1 MGLFSRPESIE
12 PVQEP
17 AATTQDELRNAVE
30 KAKLPENIRRIA
42 LDEITKLD
50 RTDPS
55 IAEFGIGVTYV
66 ELLLSLPW
74 NISSQDTLELENAVT
89 VLDQEHF
96 GLNGVKQRI
105 LEYLA
110 SNITCHIRKS
120 TVLVVDDEQISRDNM
135 AYSLSKLSCEI
146 LTASNGLEAVTILEE
161 RNVDCIVT
169 DLKMQKMDGLE
180 LLNYVQEEW
189 PDTKLIIV
197 TGYATV
203 DNAIGAL
210 KKGALHYLPK
220 PINLEILRTTV
231 QEILDQQKQACS
243 VSGPILCF
251 SGPPGTGKTSIGK
264 SVANALSRKF
274 IRLSLAGM
282 RDEAELRGHRRTY
295 VGAMT
300 GRIISELNKSG
311 VNNPV
316 FMLDEIDKIG
326 QDFRGDPASVL
337 LEILDPEQ
345 NRHFLDYY
353 LDTPFDLSRVMFI
366 TTANIVE
373 NLPAPLRDRMEVI
386 PFSCYTLNEKKQIGL
401 DYLAPR
407 QLRTLGYSQNEIS
420 FTPEAM
426 AALISGYTRDA
437 GLRNVNREIG
447 NVCRKINLQILQH
460 TQKPPIS
467 ISPDDIRTLL
477 GYERFTFEA
486 ATAQPLVGV
495 TTGLVWSEYGG
506 QIIYIETAKMKGT
519 GQLLMTGSLGDVLKE
534 SAQTA
539 LSFLRSNAIQ
549 FAIDENIF
557 EQTDIHVHIP
567 AGDISKDGASA
578 GITIAMALLSLLTK
592 RPARRDVA
600 MTGEFTL
607 SGRVLPVGGL
617 REKILAAQQ
626 AGVRTILLPERNRQ
640 EVEIMNEDVRNAAE
654 LHFISSINEVVDHV
668 LLPSTQNISPYGQQA
683 NTQQTE
689 SAL

>member
-1 MGLFSRPESIE
+1 MGLFSRTENITPE
-12 PVQEP
+12 QEETP
-17 AATTQDELRNAVE
+17 TKQEELRHAV
-30 KAKLPENIRRIA
+30 AASRLPENVKRIA
-42 LDEITKLD
+42 LEEISKLD

-55 IAEFGIGVTYV
+55 VAEFSLGVTYV

-74 NISSQDTLELENAVT
+74 NVSSQDNLELENAIR

-96 GLNGVKQRI
+96 GLDGVKQRI

-120 TVLVVDDEQISRDNM
+120 TVLVVDDEEISRDNM
-135 AYSLSKLSCEI
+135 AYALRKLSCDI
-146 LTASNGLEAVTILEE
+146 LTASNGLEAVAILQE
-161 RNVDCIVT
+161 RNIDCIVT
-169 DLKMQKMDGLE
+169 DLKMQKMDGME
-180 LLNYVQEEW
+180 LLNHVQEEW

-210 KKGALHYLPK
+210 KKGAVHYLPK
-220 PINLEILRTTV
+220 PINLETLRNTV
-231 QEILDQQKQACS
+231 QDLLEQQKQACS

-251 SGPPGTGKTSIGK
+251 TGPPGTGKTSIGK
-264 SVANALSRKF
+264 SIANALGRKF

-300 GRIISELNKSG
+300 GRIINELNKCG

-366 TTANIVE
+366 TTSNVIG

-386 PFSCYTLNEKKQIGL
+386 PFSCYTLNEKTQIGL
-401 DYLAPR
+401 SYLAPK
-407 QLRTLGYSQNEIS
+407 QLRSLGYSQDEIT

-426 AALISGYTRDA
+426 SALITGYTRDA

-447 NVCRKINLQILQH
+447 NVCRKINLQILQKSK
-460 TQKPPIS
+460 QPPVS
-467 ISPDDIRTLL
+467 ISTTDIVSLL
-477 GYERFTFEA
+477 GFEKYTFEA
-486 ATAQPLVGV
+486 ATAQPLIGV

-506 QIIYIETAKMKGT
+506 QLIYIETAKMKGT

-539 LSFLRSNAIQ
+539 LSFLRSNASLFSIN
-549 FAIDENIF
+549 ENVF

-567 AGDISKDGASA
+567 AGGISKDGASA
-578 GITIAMALLSLLTK
+578 GITIVMALLSLFTK

-600 MTGEFTL
+600 LTGEFSL

-626 AGVRTILLPERNRQ
+626 AGAHSVLLPERNKL
-640 EVEIMNEDVRNAAE
+640 EIQVMSDEIRNAAE
-654 LHFISSINEVVDHV
+654 LHFISSIEEAVELV
-668 LLPSTQNISPYGQQA
+668 LLPPA
-683 NTQQTE
+683 P
-689 SAL
+689 